1 MTSLFGKRGKL
12 ETAVPNVDREE
23 HRAVIER
30 DNFYLKYNIDTILNK
45 LLAGAQIVEF
55 DRRTKKSRATKI

>member
-1 MTSLFGKRGKL
+1 MGRRGKL

-23 HRAVIER
+23 QRAVIER

-45 LLAGAQIVEF
+45 LLAGAQIPQIA
-55 DRRTKKSRATKI
+55 RRMSKSPRD